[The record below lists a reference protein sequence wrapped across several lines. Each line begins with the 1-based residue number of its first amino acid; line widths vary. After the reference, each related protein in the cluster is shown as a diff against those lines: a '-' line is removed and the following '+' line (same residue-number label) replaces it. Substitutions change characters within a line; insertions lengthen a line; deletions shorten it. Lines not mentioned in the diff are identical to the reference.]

1 MSRPTLSELPPKGQP
16 INMAKEKEDKAPAKP
31 RNVTASFAT
40 KEDYLAYLK
49 KYEASDPERFARQ
62 KDDLL
67 KAVAEFD

>member
-1 MSRPTLSELPPKGQP
+1 
-16 INMAKEKEDKAPAKP
+16 MAKEKEDKAPAKP